1 MSLGSH
7 GEEFGKLFLIKRGYR
22 IIKQNY
28 TTPLGEIDIIAR
40 DGDTIVFVEVKTRE
54 SGRFGR
60 PFEAVDRRKQRKI
73 ANVALLYLKRFR
85 EKIPPCRFDVLS
97 ISIADVAGGM
107 SAELIKD
114 AFEAP

>member
-7 GEEFGKLFLIKRGYR
+7 GEEFGKLFLIKRGYK
-22 IIKQNY
+22 IIEQNY

-40 DGDTIVFVEVKTRE
+40 DGDTLVFVEVKTRE

-85 EKIPPCRFDVLS
+85 ELPACRFDVLS
-97 ISIADVAGGM
+97 ISLSGVAGDLR
-107 SAELIKD
+107 AELIQD

>member
-1 MSLGSH
+1 MSLGSY
-7 GEEFGKLFLIKRGYR
+7 GEEFGKLFLMKKGYK

-40 DGDTIVFVEVKTRE
+40 DGDTLVFVEVKTRE
-54 SGRFGR
+54 SWRFGL
-60 PFEAVDRRKQRKI
+60 PYEAVDRRKQRKI

-85 EKIPPCRFDVLS
+85 EIPPCRFDVIS
-97 ISIADVAGGM
+97 ISEIGGEL
-107 SAELIKD
+107 SAELIED